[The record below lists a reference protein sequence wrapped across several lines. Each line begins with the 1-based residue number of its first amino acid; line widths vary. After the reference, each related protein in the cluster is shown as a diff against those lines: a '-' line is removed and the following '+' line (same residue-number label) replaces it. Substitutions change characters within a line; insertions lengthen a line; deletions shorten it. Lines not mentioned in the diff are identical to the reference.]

1 MSGLECSTLNFIKD
15 YLVAL
20 SEYIKDNFQDDFL
33 VRINLSLGMNP
44 QEFLKT
50 FNKKKTTKNLKNKKS
65 VKLQKSLNTKNLKN
79 IFKY

>member
-50 FNKKKTTKNLKNKKS
+50 FTPNE
-65 VKLQKSLNTKNLKN
+65 
-79 IFKY
+79 